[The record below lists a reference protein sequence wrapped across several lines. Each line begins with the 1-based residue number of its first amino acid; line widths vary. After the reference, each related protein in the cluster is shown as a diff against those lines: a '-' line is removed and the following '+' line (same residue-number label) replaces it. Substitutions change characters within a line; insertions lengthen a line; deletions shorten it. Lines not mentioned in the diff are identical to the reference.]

1 MCGAWCSYESMW
13 SEKGSGK
20 FPEYFFRRV
29 CTWLVVFL
37 VVVVVL
43 FFLFFCVSSFF
54 VLSSLSLW
62 SFNREVGEVV
72 IIGQLKHAV

>member
-1 MCGAWCSYESMW
+1 MFVP
-13 SEKGSGK
+13 GS
-20 FPEYFFRRV
+20 
-29 CTWLVVFL
+29 VVFL
-37 VVVVVL
+37 VVVVVF

-72 IIGQLKHAV
+72 IIGQLN